1 MLKTIKK
8 SQVIGL
14 PPGTLM
20 HIGEQKMEKVRITV
34 IDYNEEHFEEKEIKS
49 IEECFPFRD
58 SPSVT
63 WINIDGL
70 HEADTIGKIGKHFNL
85 HPLTLEDII
94 NTDQRPKIE
103 DNDDYIFFVM
113 KMLYNC
119 VGNSAEIET
128 EQISLAFGSNF
139 VISFQEREGDVFN
152 PVRDR
157 IRKGKGR
164 IRKAGADYLAYTLL
178 DTVVDNY
185 FSVLEAVSERVE
197 VVEQILVSNPT
208 RETVQLIHGLK
219 KDMIILRKSVWP
231 LREVISSFER
241 YESTIINKSTRVY
254 LRDVYDHTIQIID
267 NIESSRDII
276 TGMLDIYLSNM
287 SNKTNEVMKVLTI
300 FAAIFIPLTFIVG
313 VYGMNFIN
321 IPELQW
327 RYGYL
332 GIWCVMIL
340 VTSCL
345 IVFFRKRR
353 WF

>member
-1 MLKTIKK
+1 MLKKIKK
-8 SQVIGL
+8 SQIIGL
-14 PPGTLM
+14 PPGTLI
-20 HIGEQKMEKVRITV
+20 HVGEQKMDRVRITV
-34 IDYNEEHFEEKEIKS
+34 IDYDEEHYEEKEIKS

-58 SPSVT
+58 SPTVT

-70 HEADTIGKIGKHFNL
+70 HEADIIGRIGNHFYL
-85 HPLTLEDII
+85 HPLTLEDIV

-103 DNDDYIFFVM
+103 DNDNYIFFIM

-119 VGNSAEIET
+119 IENKTEIEA
-128 EQISLAFGSNF
+128 EQISLVLGSNF
-139 VISFQEREGDVFN
+139 VISFQEREGDVFD

-157 IRKGKGR
+157 IRKSKGR

-185 FSVLEAVSERVE
+185 FSVLEAVNERVE
-197 VVEQILVSNPT
+197 EVEQSLVSNPT
-208 RETVQLIHGLK
+208 RETLKLIHGLK
-219 KDMIILRKSVWP
+219 KDMVLLRKSVWP

-241 YESTIINKSTRVY
+241 YDSNIINKSTRVY

-321 IPELQW
+321 MPELQW
-327 RYGYL
+327 RYGYPV
-332 GIWCVMIL
+332 IWIVMIS

-345 IVFFRKRR
+345 IVFFKRRR

>member
-1 MLKTIKK
+1 MLKEIQK

-14 PPGTLM
+14 PPGTMM
-20 HIGEQKMEKVRITV
+20 HIGEQKMERVRITV
-34 IDYNEEHFEEKEIKS
+34 IDYNEEHLEEKEIKS
-49 IEECFPFRD
+49 IEESFPFRD

-85 HPLTLEDII
+85 HPLTLEDIV

-103 DNDDYIFFVM
+103 DNDAYIFFVM
-113 KMLYNC
+113 KMIYNC
-119 VGNSAEIET
+119 IGENTEIET

-157 IRKGKGR
+157 IRKNKGR
-164 IRKAGADYLAYTLL
+164 IRKAGADYLAYTLV

-197 VVEQILVSNPT
+197 AVEQSIVSNPT
-208 RETVQLIHGLK
+208 RETLQLIHGLK
-219 KDMIILRKSVWP
+219 KDMILLRKSVWP

-241 YESTIINKSTRVY
+241 YESDIINKSTRVY

-267 NIESSRDII
+267 NIESSRDVI
-276 TGMLDIYLSNM
+276 TSMLDIYLSNM

-313 VYGMNFIN
+313 VYGMNFTN

-327 RYGYL
+327 KYGYI

-345 IVFFRKRR
+345 IVFFKRRR